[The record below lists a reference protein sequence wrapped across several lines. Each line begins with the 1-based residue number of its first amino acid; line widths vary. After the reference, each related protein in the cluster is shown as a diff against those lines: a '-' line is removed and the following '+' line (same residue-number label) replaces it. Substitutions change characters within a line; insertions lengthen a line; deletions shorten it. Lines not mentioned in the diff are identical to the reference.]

1 MHNSDS
7 FRFIVSAGKEGVIM
21 ATYQAV
27 GAGLSIVI
35 DSLPESGGV
44 ACVAIHV
51 MQHLQARLVHGGVVP
66 IQPTAKLKAWNQEQ
80 QSKDTCIRQWDQV
93 AISQNAYS
101 FSSMAVQTT
110 GSLSTY
116 LIR

>member
-1 MHNSDS
+1 
-7 FRFIVSAGKEGVIM
+7 M

-44 ACVAIHV
+44 ACVEIHV

-66 IQPTAKLKAWNQEQ
+66 IQPTAKLKAWNQKQ
-80 QSKDTCIRQWDQV
+80 QSKDTCMRRQV
-93 AISQNAYS
+93 AISQNACS
-101 FSSMAVQTT
+101 FSSMAAQAT
-110 GSLSTY
+110 GKLVNSFNTLVGKHWVGSVEP
-116 LIR
+116 